1 MTLKN
6 LYLIVAVTKKTH
18 SIGKNGNLIHFVKED
33 MDFFKEKT
41 YNNTIIC
48 GRKTFESFKI
58 KPLPKRKN
66 IVLTRGDFSFKD
78 VITFNNIDK
87 LLKFIKEN
95 EDEKFFICGG
105 ESVYKELMPYCYKMF
120 VTFYSEDE
128 NVDADSHF
136 PKIDEKIWKV
146 IDKKM
151 GKSKEIDLEF
161 YTFEKIL

>member
-6 LYLIVAVTKKTH
+6 LYLIVAVTKKTR
-18 SIGKNGNLIHFVKED
+18 SIGKDGNLIHFVKED

-66 IVLTRGDFSFKD
+66 IVLSKSNFSFKD
-78 VITFNNIDK
+78 VITFNDIDK
-87 LLKFIKEN
+87 LIEFIKEN
-95 EDEKFFICGG
+95 NHEKFFICGG
-105 ESVYKELMPYCYKMF
+105 ESIYKKLMPYCYKMF
-120 VTFYSEDE
+120 ITFYAEE
-128 NVDADSHF
+128 KNVNADSHF
-136 PKIDEKIWKV
+136 PEIDEKIWKI
-146 IDKKM
+146 IDIKK
-151 GKSKEIDLEF
+151 GKNKEIDLEF